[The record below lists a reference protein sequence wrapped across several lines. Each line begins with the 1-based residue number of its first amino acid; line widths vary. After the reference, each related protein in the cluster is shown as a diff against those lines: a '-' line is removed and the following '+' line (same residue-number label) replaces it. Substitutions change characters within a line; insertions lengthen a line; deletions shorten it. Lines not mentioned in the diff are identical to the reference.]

1 MELPILGVDAAFCGA
16 LVRSLMNGPYRQFQQ
31 QESQLLTQPHRL
43 LDYLNLQLLE
53 SGLRH
58 SFAMAALLFD
68 QEDGLVFA
76 NAGLTSPHWLMRS
89 GGLPLG
95 LMRSSRYGLHKRSWH
110 EPFELQFRSD
120 SGSAL
125 KMQVRHH

>member
-1 MELPILGVDAAFCGA
+1 TDAAFCGA
-16 LVRSLMNGPYRQFQQ
+16 LVRSLMNVPYRQFQQ
-31 QESQLLTQPHRL
+31 NESRLLSQPHRL
-43 LDYLNLQLLE
+43 LDYLNHQLMA

-68 QEDGLVFA
+68 QHDGLVFA

-95 LMRSSRYGLHKRSWH
+95 LMRSSHYALHKRSWH
-110 EPFELQFRSD
+110 EPFALQFRSD
-120 SGSAL
+120 SGGSL
-125 KMQVRHH
+125 DVQVRHH